1 VSFYEFVILSIK
13 IVATGGRKVNRRKPV
28 KCKEKR
34 GLIGHGRIA
43 GFE

>member
-34 GLIGHGRIA
+34 GADWSWEDSRI
-43 GFE
+43 